1 MGNSKNTGSKEA
13 AQVRADEQARQ
24 DRIRAGT
31 EKVNQTFG
39 QFDDKFFSGRQKAFL
54 DYARPQLDDQHT
66 EAQKQLTYSL
76 ARSNLLDSSV
86 RGEKAALLQK
96 TYDTNLRGVTDEAAN
111 TANMSRNAIE
121 DARANVLSMLNATG
135 DASGA
140 SNAALA
146 RATALSTPATFS
158 PLTNL
163 FADFTSGLGQQ
174 AALEKAYAAS
184 GGMTGAPRYQ
194 TGLFAPRPGAVRVS
208 GG

>member
-1 MGNSKNTGSKEA
+1 MAKKNDGSKEA

-24 DRIRAGT
+24 ERIRTGT

-39 QFDDKFFSGRQKAFL
+39 QFDDKFFAGRQKAFL
-54 DYARPQLDDQHT
+54 DYATPQLDDQHT
-66 EAQKQLTYSL
+66 DAQKQLTFAL

-86 RGEKAALLQK
+86 RGEKAADLQK
-96 TYDTNLRGVTDEAAN
+96 RYDLNRQGIADEAVN
-111 TANMSRNAIE
+111 TATMSRNAIE

-135 DASGA
+135 DVTGA

-146 RATALSTPATFS
+146 RATALSTPATYS

-184 GGMTGAPRYQ
+184 GGMTGAPKYQ
-194 TGLFAPRPGAVRVS
+194 TGLFAPRTGAVRVS